1 MKSYKFNNGL
11 TLLHWENKHSKSVS
25 FSVTINVGIVHE
37 DESVLGVS
45 HFLEHT
51 TFKGTKSRTH
61 FQIVKEFDSLGISYN
76 AYTDVDVTSYY
87 FKALVSNLD
96 KATEI
101 LSDIFFN
108 STYPQDEIEKER
120 AVILEEYFDAFDDPA
135 FLCMK
140 NLDSAVYPKVLGR
153 DVIGTEDTIKK
164 IQRDDIIKHKTAF
177 YTADNTVISIA
188 GGISFQEAKALVE
201 KYFLKFTDNK
211 SKKNNLTE
219 KYIARH
225 VFQNKDVQQAQVN
238 IAFELGNKL
247 DRRIMLYNAII
258 SLIFSGQMSS
268 RLFQNIRDKLGLCYS
283 IYGGSVY
290 IVNNSMYVINFSTS
304 YDKVSDATKAVRSEI
319 IKFVNNGIDE
329 SELMMAK
336 EQYKSKMVFAE
347 ESNQSR
353 SSIMTT
359 QYIRFGNL
367 LSVDEKIKEVDSVTV
382 SDINSYIKKMFDFN
396 KVSSSLLCNGED
408 INLREIMLGENG

>member
-11 TLLHWENKHSKSVS
+11 TLLHWENKYSKSVS
-25 FSVTINVGIVHE
+25 FSVTVNVGVVHE

-108 STYPQDEIEKER
+108 STYPQNEIEKER
-120 AVILEEYFDAFDDPA
+120 AVILEEYFDGFDDPA

-188 GGISFQEAKALVE
+188 GGMSFQEAKALVE

>member
-1 MKSYKFNNGL
+1 MKSYKFDNGL
-11 TLLHWENKHSKSVS
+11 TLLHWENERSKAVS
-25 FSVTINVGIVHE
+25 FAVTVNVGVVHE
-37 DESVLGVS
+37 DESILGVS

-51 TFKGTKSRTH
+51 TFKGTKNRTH

-87 FKALVSNLD
+87 FKSLVSNLD
-96 KATEI
+96 RATEI

-108 STYPQDEIEKER
+108 STYPQDEVEKER
-120 AVILEEYFDAFDDPA
+120 SVILQEYFDAFDDPG
-135 FLCMK
+135 FICMK

-153 DVIGTEDTIKK
+153 DVIGTEETIKK
-164 IQRDDIIKHKTAF
+164 IQREDIVNHKKRF

-188 GGISFQEAKALVE
+188 GGISFQEAKSLVE

-211 SKKNNLTE
+211 SKKKNLTE

-225 VFQNKDVQQAQVN
+225 IFQNKDVQQAQVN
-238 IAFELGNKL
+238 IAFELENKL

-367 LSVDEKIKEVDSVTV
+367 LSVDEKIKQVDSVTV
-382 SDINSYIKKMFDFN
+382 SDINNYIKKMFDFN
-396 KVSSSLLCNGED
+396 KVASSLLCNGED